1 MTNALIFA
9 GGSGTRM
16 NSRGRPKQFLQF
28 YGKELIIHTLENFQ
42 NHPQVDGIVV
52 VCIEDWIPYLQKL
65 LDKFGIDKVRS
76 VVPGGAS
83 GQESIYNGLCAI
95 QKFAPADSIVLVHDG
110 VRPFVNESLIS
121 DCIKCVKEHG
131 SAITVSD
138 LKGSQTATIKYRTA
152 SSGEYTLTSPPT
164 RSAAGSQTVY
174 WQVTAP
180 NHATQTG
187 SYTLTITSLVAV
199 LSWGETTWTYDGQGH
214 STTCIVSNLIPG
226 DTCNVILGNNS
237 ITNIGSETVTA
248 IALSNTNYELPT
260 DSTVSITI
268 TITHGLF
275 IKLSGVWTPVKEV
288 YKRVSGSWVKQ
299 DMTTAFSTS
308 ESYVKKD

>member
-16 NSRGRPKQFLQF
+16 NSRARPKQFLQF

-42 NHPQVDGIVV
+42 NHPQVDGIIV

-65 LDKFGIDKVRS
+65 LDKFEIDKVRS

-131 SAITVSD
+131 SAITV
-138 LKGSQTATIKYRTA
+138 TPAIETIVT
-152 SSGEYTLTSPPT
+152 TSE
-164 RSAAGSQTVY
+164 GK
-174 WQVTAP
+174 
-180 NHATQTG
+180 
-187 SYTLTITSLVAV
+187 ITSITDRSKCFHAKAPQCFLLGEL
-199 LSWGETTWTYDGQGH
+199 LSAHEKARTDG
-214 STTCIVSNLIPG
+214 
-226 DTCNVILGNNS
+226 
-237 ITNIGSETVTA
+237 
-248 IALSNTNYELPT
+248 NTNMIDSASLMQFYGHELYTVQGNFDNIKITTPADFYTFKALYE
-260 DSTVSITI
+260 VREQQQIF
-268 TITHGLF
+268 GL
-275 IKLSGVWTPVKEV
+275 
-288 YKRVSGSWVKQ
+288 
-299 DMTTAFSTS
+299 
-308 ESYVKKD
+308 